1 MALLRMVSRLLVGV
15 LFIISGL
22 IKINDPV
29 GTQIKL
35 EEYFEVFASS
45 FSPVF
50 HEFIPAALVLSVVL
64 SVLEIVLG
72 VALLLNYR
80 PKLTTATLLVIII
93 FFTGLT
99 FFSAVTGKV
108 TDCGCFGDVLKLTP
122 WQSFIKDIVLLVF
135 ILFLVISYRKD
146 GSPQAS
152 PGAGLWVL
160 ASTLVFTALA
170 IIAIEHLPYFDF
182 RAYKEGVNI
191 VTDMQA
197 REAPRY
203 AYVMEKQGQVYEL
216 SEYPQESEGYTY
228 KDIKLLNPEEAT
240 PKIVDFA
247 IWNQEGDLT
256 EEVLQGNKL
265 LVIVH
270 KVAKADAENIPAIR
284 RLAES
289 LQNRAEVLV
298 VTSSDEAA
306 YEAFRHEHQIA
317 IPYAFGDAT
326 LLKTIMRANP
336 GLVLL
341 KDGVV
346 LGKWH
351 HNDVPE
357 KAEVLQLLNR

>member
-1 MALLRMVSRLLVGV
+1 MAIARLVARLLVGV
-15 LFIISGL
+15 LFIFSGL

-64 SVLEIVLG
+64 SVLEVVLG
-72 VALLLNYR
+72 IALLLNYR
-80 PKLTTATLLVIII
+80 PKLNTAILLVLIV
-93 FFTGLT
+93 FFTALT

-122 WQSFIKDIVLLVF
+122 WQSFIKDIILLVL
-135 ILFLVISYRKD
+135 ILFLFISYRR
-146 GSPQAS
+146 GPRPEPA

-160 ASTLVFTALA
+160 ASTLVFTFIA
-170 IIAIEHLPYFDF
+170 IMAIEHLPYLDF

-191 VTDMQA
+191 PASMQPS
-197 REAPRY
+197 EPYRY
-203 AYVMEKQGQVYEL
+203 AYIMEKEGKVHEL
-216 SEYPQESEGYTY
+216 TEYPQEGEGYTY
-228 KDIKLLNPEEAT
+228 KDIKLLNPEAA
-240 PKIVDFA
+240 PKIADFA

-256 EEVLQGNKL
+256 EQVLQGNKL
-265 LVIVH
+265 LIIVH
-270 KVAKADAENIPAIR
+270 KVDKADTDNIPAIR

-289 LQNRAEVLV
+289 LQGRTDVLV
-298 VTSSDEAA
+298 VTSSDEAS
-306 YEAFRHEHQIA
+306 YEAFRHEHQIG

-336 GLVLL
+336 GIVLL
-341 KDGVV
+341 KGGTVM
-346 LGKWH
+346 GKWH
-351 HNDVPE
+351 HNDTPD
-357 KAEVLQLLNR
+357 KSEVLKLLNR